1 MNALEKIGE
10 RLARGLVQAEDGT
23 WVELQR
29 KLAEEREVREH
40 LERGEVL
47 KDGSWV
53 MLSELTRGSSPTG
66 SAASSPLPSQ
76 QDLPETPGGSTGQEN
91 TAGA

>member
-29 KLAEEREVREH
+29 KLAEERDVREH

-53 MLSELTRGSSPTG
+53 MLSELTRGSSPTE
-66 SAASSPLPSQ
+66 SAASSPAPPRQ
-76 QDLPETPGGSTGQEN
+76 GRPEGPDGSTAQEN
-91 TAGA
+91 AAAA